1 MYLFHNLSIFLT
13 NNVNLLKKQQQLMK
27 IINNVFLM
35 QPLGVRMTLSFINI
49 IFFYLHILYVLRK
62 KITFI
67 IFGLSIIDFYLLKH
81 AETDFN

>member
-49 IFFYLHILYVLRK
+49 NFFIYIFCMLSEK
-62 KITFI
+62 K
-67 IFGLSIIDFYLLKH
+67 LLLLFS
-81 AETDFN
+81 AYQ